1 MGLKSPRI
9 FPISAMGTLRFGTSG
24 WSYEE
29 WLGVFYETASESKL
43 AAYAKVFNTAE
54 IDSSFY
60 RAPTKGM
67 VLGWLRYTPE
77 DFVFAA
83 KVPQTVTHD
92 RRIDVAK
99 HAEEDVR
106 AFCELMDPLNDAGK
120 LGPLLL
126 QLPPSLRFDPVIVRS
141 FFETLP
147 HRYKWAI
154 EFRNKSWL
162 VPEAYDLLREFR
174 VAYTIVD
181 EPLLPPDIH
190 LTADFSYV
198 RWHGRRKDNWYDYH
212 YSEEELREW
221 VPKVEKIA
229 EASDPVYGF
238 FNNHYHGYAPENGL
252 QILEM
257 LGVIT
262 PAQAE
267 MKKHIEDFRA
277 GITRV
282 AGGKLQAMTLD
293 SFADASAEVPPLDA
307 GVADALKVFV
317 DSGRLDRA
325 ARIPSVEVQVEVDK
339 DEVRAKVKEYTVVVD
354 FAKKTI
360 LHDCEDWSSRLVSRK
375 FCKHVA
381 AVFLRMNH
389 QGALEALD
397 KIRGERREWRFDVP
411 SET

>member
-1 MGLKSPRI
+1 M
-9 FPISAMGTLRFGTSG
+9 
-24 WSYEE
+24 
-29 WLGVFYETASESKL
+29 
-43 AAYAKVFNTAE
+43 
-54 IDSSFY
+54 
-60 RAPTKGM
+60 
-67 VLGWLRYTPE
+67 
-77 DFVFAA
+77 
-83 KVPQTVTHD
+83 
-92 RRIDVAK
+92 
-99 HAEEDVR
+99 
-106 AFCELMDPLNDAGK
+106 
-120 LGPLLL
+120 
-126 QLPPSLRFDPVIVRS
+126 
-141 FFETLP
+141 
-147 HRYKWAI
+147 
-154 EFRNKSWL
+154 
-162 VPEAYDLLREFR
+162 
-174 VAYTIVD
+174 
-181 EPLLPPDIH
+181 
-190 LTADFSYV
+190 
-198 RWHGRRKDNWYDYH
+198 
-212 YSEEELREW
+212 
-221 VPKVEKIA
+221 
-229 EASDPVYGF
+229 YGF

-293 SFADASAEVPPLDA
+293 SFADASAEIPPLDA